1 MDDPR
6 WQQFFADPQST
17 LQRRYEAIRAVT
29 MDQQPMAE
37 VAERFGFSYGT
48 VRNLV
53 SQFRACIR
61 QGRMPP
67 FLLPHRADDPSA
79 PPPSRARF
87 NPPAP
92 MPGCCHAIVISP
104 CARVWPDSSCFC
116 LCSLNSASIAS
127 YAPPAI
133 QARA

>member
-6 WQQFFADPQST
+6 WQQFFGDPPSMP
-17 LQRRYEAIRAVT
+17 QRRYEAIRAVT

-37 VAERFGFSYGT
+37 VAERFGFTYGT

-61 QGRMPP
+61 QGRTPP
-67 FLLPHRADDPSA
+67 FSPPRRADDPPV
-79 PPPSRARF
+79 PPPNRARI

-92 MPGCCHAIVISP
+92 MPACWC
-104 CARVWPDSSCFC
+104 
-116 LCSLNSASIAS
+116 SIA
-127 YAPPAI
+127 
-133 QARA
+133 